1 MKQFDTPKGKVTL
14 ESALDDFE
22 NELENE
28 LEDNE
33 EEDLDLMD
41 ADKIDDDKVDDD
53 EEDDDEVDGWDEMSE
68 EEIVALE
75 ESVKPVRLVLSKV
88 WENPKP

>member
-1 MKQFDTPKGKVTL
+1 MKQFNAPKGKATL

-53 EEDDDEVDGWDEMSE
+53 EEDEMSE

-88 WENPKP
+88 WENPMP

>member
-1 MKQFDTPKGKVTL
+1 MKQFDAPKGKVTL

-22 NELENE
+22 NELE
-28 LEDNE
+28 DNE
-33 EEDLDLMD
+33 EEDPDLMD

-75 ESVKPVRLVLSKV
+75 ESVKPVWLVLSKV

>member
-1 MKQFDTPKGKVTL
+1 MKQFDAPKGKATL
-14 ESALDDFE
+14 ESTLDDF
-22 NELENE
+22 ENE

-33 EEDLDLMD
+33 EEDPDLMD

-53 EEDDDEVDGWDEMSE
+53 DEDDDEVDGQDEMSE

-75 ESVKPVRLVLSKV
+75 ESVKPVQLVLSKV